1 MQSTLDPKPTD
12 DPHDFLVVPPDAVRV
27 VPTDEELS
35 NLLREAARH
44 HSDPQKQAG
53 SPLPA
58 GPPAPAVDATFRA
71 TDVNDVVIAGE
82 RESIGGRVLRG
93 FAALLLALCIGVA
106 GIAWQT
112 YGDAA
117 TQMLAAWAPQ
127 SALTSSLPA
136 EKPDP
141 SVQPAPTAVEAAAAN
156 TAPPQPAPPQPAP
169 PAQAAAAE
177 SAAPA
182 APSSDSSQLIQSM
195 ARDLAS
201 AGQEIEQLK
210 AAIEQLKA
218 GQQQLSRDL
227 AKASEV
233 RASEVKASEVRPSE
247 VRASEQSARPRS
259 AAPPPRPAAARV
271 RRPTSIPSAQ
281 TAAAPILPQ
290 SPAPYY
296 APYAPRQ
303 IDPPPQATVQPEAD
317 PELSSPPRP
326 PMPVR

>member
-1 MQSTLDPKPTD
+1 MQSTLDPKPID
-12 DPHDFLVVPPDAVRV
+12 DPHDFLVVPPDAVRF

-53 SPLPA
+53 STLPA
-58 GPPAPAVDATFRA
+58 GPPVPAVDATFRA
-71 TDVNDVVIAGE
+71 TAVNDVPIAGQ
-82 RESIGGRVLRG
+82 RESIGGRALRG

-112 YGDAA
+112 YGDTAR
-117 TQMLAAWAPQ
+117 QMLAAWAPQ

-141 SVQPAPTAVEAAAAN
+141 SVQPAQAAVEAAAAN
-156 TAPPQPAPPQPAP
+156 TAPPQPAPV
-169 PAQAAAAE
+169 QAAAPE

-182 APSSDSSQLIQSM
+182 APSSDSSQLLQSM

-227 AKASEV
+227 AKASEFK
-233 RASEVKASEVRPSE
+233 ASEVKTSEVRASE
-247 VRASEQSARPRS
+247 VRASEQSARPKMS
-259 AAPPPRPAAARV
+259 ALPPRPAAARV
-271 RRPTSIPSAQ
+271 RRPTPMPSAQ
-281 TAAAPILPQ
+281 TAAAPVLPP
-290 SPAPYY
+290 PAA
-296 APYAPRQ
+296 APNYAPRP
-303 IDPPPQATVQPEAD
+303 IEPPPPTTAQPDAD
-317 PELSSPPRP
+317 PELPVLRP

>member
-27 VPTDEELS
+27 VHTDEELS

-44 HSDPQKQAG
+44 HSAPQKQAE

-71 TDVNDVVIAGE
+71 NDVNDVLIAGQ
-82 RESIGGRVLRG
+82 RESIGGRALRG

-127 SALTSSLPA
+127 SALTSSPPA

-156 TAPPQPAPPQPAP
+156 TAPPEPAPPQPAP
-169 PAQAAAAE
+169 PVQTAAPE
-177 SAAPA
+177 TVAPA
-182 APSSDSSQLIQSM
+182 APSSDSSQSLQSM

-210 AAIEQLKA
+210 ASIEQLKA
-218 GQQQLSRDL
+218 GQQQMSRDL
-227 AKASEV
+227 ARVSEARASEARASEVRTSEV
-233 RASEVKASEVRPSE
+233 RASEEVLTSE
-247 VRASEQSARPRS
+247 ALA
-259 AAPPPRPAAARV
+259 
-271 RRPTSIPSAQ
+271 
-281 TAAAPILPQ
+281 
-290 SPAPYY
+290 
-296 APYAPRQ
+296 
-303 IDPPPQATVQPEAD
+303 
-317 PELSSPPRP
+317 
-326 PMPVR
+326 

>member
-44 HSDPQKQAG
+44 HSAPQTHAE
-53 SPLPA
+53 STA
-58 GPPAPAVDATFRA
+58 GPPVPPVDATFRA
-71 TDVNDVVIAGE
+71 TAVNDVLIPDD
-82 RESIGGRVLRG
+82 RRSIGRRALRG
-93 FAALLLALCIGVA
+93 FAALLLTVCIGVA
-106 GIAWQT
+106 AVAWQT

-117 TQMLAAWAPQ
+117 RQMLAAWAPQ
-127 SALTSSLPA
+127 FVLTSSQPPEQPTLSA
-136 EKPDP
+136 
-141 SVQPAPTAVEAAAAN
+141 QPAAAAVEAAAAN
-156 TAPPQPAPPQPAP
+156 TAPPPPAP
-169 PAQAAAAE
+169 PAQTAAE
-177 SAAPA
+177 SVAPA
-182 APSSDSSQLIQSM
+182 AASADSSQLLQSM

-210 AAIEQLKA
+210 ASIEQLKA
-218 GQQQLSRDL
+218 GQQQLSRDF

-233 RASEVKASEVRPSE
+233 RASEVRASEARASEVKPSE
-247 VRASEQSARPRS
+247 VRASEQITRPRL

-271 RRPTSIPSAQ
+271 RKPPMPIPPAQ
-281 TAAAPILPQ
+281 AAAAPILPQ

-303 IDPPPQATVQPEAD
+303 IEPPPQATAQPEAD
-317 PELSSPPRP
+317 PEVSPVPRP